1 MCTQTYMENHNI
13 NLLPWVV
20 NSPDCNPIENLWG
33 ILVRR
38 VFEGNVTFNSIG
50 TLKRK
55 ILKTWD
61 EITMEEVQ
69 RRVKSFPKR
78 LAAVVAA
85 KGGEISNY

>member
-1 MCTQTYMENHNI
+1 MENHNI
-13 NLLPWVV
+13 NLPPCAA

-38 VFEGNVTFNSIG
+38 VFEGNVTFNSIA

-61 EITMEEVQ
+61 EITVEEVQ
-69 RRVKSFPKR
+69 RLVKSFPKG
-78 LAAVVAA
+78 LAAVVAT